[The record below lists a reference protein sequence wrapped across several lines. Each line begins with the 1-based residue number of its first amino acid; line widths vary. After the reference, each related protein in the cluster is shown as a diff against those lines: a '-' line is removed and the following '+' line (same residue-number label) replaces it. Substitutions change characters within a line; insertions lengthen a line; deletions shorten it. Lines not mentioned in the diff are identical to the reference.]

1 MCVGEERM
9 ANLDKMSSGK
19 EIRCGLYML
28 FPFLERAFLTYL
40 EISNYTSQGS
50 TIVFFRKLSLIH
62 SSEDILYGLMA
73 SYSQGKSKNIYLSH
87 TIIYLLAIMG

>member
-1 MCVGEERM
+1 M

-19 EIRCGLYML
+19 EIRCGLYMF
-28 FPFLERAFLTYL
+28 FPFLERASLTYL
-40 EISNYTSQGS
+40 EKSHYTSQGS

-62 SSEDILYGLMA
+62 SSEDIYFPCYALLIPRANLRTYTCHT
-73 SYSQGKSKNIYLSH
+73 Q